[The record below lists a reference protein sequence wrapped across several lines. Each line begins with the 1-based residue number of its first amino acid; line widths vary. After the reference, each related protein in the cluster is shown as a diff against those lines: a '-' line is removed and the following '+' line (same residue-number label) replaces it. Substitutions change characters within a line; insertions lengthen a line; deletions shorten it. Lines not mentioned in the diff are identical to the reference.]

1 MQGRRDRDGK
11 RSLHVGGMSPHV
23 DSGCGGVHLCLR
35 AGSAQ
40 RARCPFSTHPT
51 SYLSLPFQPFAR
63 KPVSIL
69 QTVLLT
75 CAS

>member
-1 MQGRRDRDGK
+1 MQGRRDRDGR
-11 RSLHVGGMSPHV
+11 RSLRVGGMSPHV
-23 DSGCGGVHLCLR
+23 DSGRGGVRLCLR

-51 SYLSLPFQPFAR
+51 SHLFLPFQPFAG

-69 QTVLLT
+69 QTVPLT
-75 CAS
+75 CVA